1 MACGGEPVLIFET
14 VHGSTAFGL
23 ARDGSDV
30 DPKGIVIGPADWYVG
45 WRGGPEQV
53 DLSPDHVRYELRK
66 FFRLAA
72 DANPTALEMLF
83 VDPTHQRTVTA
94 AGLRLVEARDLFVSK
109 RVADRFGRYAVSQ
122 LKRIR
127 THRGWLLD
135 PPKSA
140 PTRAAFGLPERTVI
154 PADQLAAAQT
164 LIDGGDLAAADVSAN
179 FLDLLDR
186 EKRYKNAQAH
196 WQRYNDWLRNR
207 NPAPVQRSRHG
218 SGTTQNTP
226 CISCGSNAWHS
237 RSCPPAPSTSRDP
250 TATNSSQSETAHG
263 RSTNSKPAPNELS
276 ARIENAAHASALPEQ
291 PDLDRLDA
299 LCAHLVMEHIAC

>member
-30 DPKGIVIGPADWYVG
+30 DLKGIVIGPADWYVG

-164 LIDGGDLAAADVSAN
+164 LIDAGDLAAADVSAN

-207 NPAPVQRSRHG
+207 NPHRSAIEARFGYDTKHAMHLVRIQRMAFEVLST
-218 SGTTQNTP
+218 GTVHVTRTDRDELLA
-226 CISCGSNAWHS
+226 IRDGAWTFDELEA
-237 RSCPPAPSTSRDP
+237 RT
-250 TATNSSQSETAHG
+250 
-263 RSTNSKPAPNELS
+263 NELS
-276 ARIENAAHASALPEQ
+276 ARIEHAARASALPDK
-291 PDLDRLDA
+291 PDANRLDA
-299 LCAHLVMEHIAC
+299 FCAHLVMEHIAC

>member
-1 MACGGEPVLIFET
+1 VACGGEPVLIFET

-30 DPKGIVIGPADWYVG
+30 DLKGIVIGPADWYVG

-83 VDPTHQRTVTA
+83 VDPSHHCTLTA
-94 AGLRLVEARDLFVSK
+94 AGCRLLDARDLFVSK

-140 PTRAAFGLPERTVI
+140 PTRGAFGLPERTVI

-164 LIDGGDLAAADVSAN
+164 LIDGCDLAAADVSAN

-207 NPAPVQRSRHG
+207 NPRRSAIEARFGYDTKHAMHLVRIQRMAFEALST
-218 SGTTQNTP
+218 GTVKVTR
-226 CISCGSNAWHS
+226 AD
-237 RSCPPAPSTSRDP
+237 RDELLAIRDGVW
-250 TATNSSQSETAHG
+250 TFDELEART
-263 RSTNSKPAPNELS
+263 NELS
-276 ARIENAAHASALPEQ
+276 ERIENAARASALPD
-291 PDLDRLDA
+291 DLDLDSLDA
-299 LCAHLVMEHIAC
+299 LCVELVMEHIAC

>member
-1 MACGGEPVLIFET
+1 MAYGGEPILIFET
-14 VHGSTAFGL
+14 VHGSTAYGL

-30 DPKGIVIGPADWYVG
+30 DLKGIVIGPSAWYVG

-83 VDPTHQRTVTA
+83 VDPAHQRTVTA

-140 PTRAAFGLPERTVI
+140 PTRAGFGLPERTVI

-164 LIDGGDLAAADVSAN
+164 LIDAGDLAAADVSAN

-196 WQRYNDWLRNR
+196 WQRYHDWLHSR
-207 NPAPVQRSRHG
+207 NPHRSAIEARFGYDTKHAMHLVRIQRMAFEVLS
-218 SGTTQNTP
+218 T
-226 CISCGSNAWHS
+226 CIVNVTRPDRDELLAVRDGAWTFDELAAH
-237 RSCPPAPSTSRDP
+237 TEEL
-250 TATNSSQSETAHG
+250 AT
-263 RSTNSKPAPNELS
+263 
-276 ARIENAAHASALPEQ
+276 RIEAAAVDSSLPEQ
-291 PDLDRLDA
+291 PDLDRLDT
-299 LCAHLVMEHIAC
+299 LCAELVMEHLAC